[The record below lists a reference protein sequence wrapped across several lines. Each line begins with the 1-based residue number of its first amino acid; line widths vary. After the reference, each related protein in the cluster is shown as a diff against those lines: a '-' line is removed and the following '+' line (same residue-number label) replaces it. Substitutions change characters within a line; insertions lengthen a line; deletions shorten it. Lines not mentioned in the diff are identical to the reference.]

1 MEKQLAEAREEK
13 GDLENYAVHE
23 IKKTHVKLT
32 NHRIENEDRQRQI
45 LNGES
50 GIICD
55 YFKIGQIIKLKNELM
70 SQNVP
75 LHHEIVE
82 FSFRFAKK
90 WRRPSKSFK
99 MHYVLRAWKTF
110 NVASWVQTPI
120 FETQMS

>member
-1 MEKQLAEAREEK
+1 MIHINAILAHDLKKLQDVKTRKNVENQQLEVNGWEECDKAIIHSKELTKTETLEKQLAEAREEK

-55 YFKIGQIIKLKNELM
+55 
-70 SQNVP
+70 S
-75 LHHEIVE
+75 
-82 FSFRFAKK
+82 
-90 WRRPSKSFK
+90 SKVGKVS
-99 MHYVLRAWKTF
+99 
-110 NVASWVQTPI
+110 N
-120 FETQMS
+120 